1 MATQICGISPF
12 WIIWLEKKKVC
23 GSPQFLDR
31 EKICCFHPFS
41 PISSAAPGPNF
52 RAAATDLLADDFVG
66 RAAADVDRAQQLHL
80 PGGSRRVEAERHGV
94 VRPVAAQVAREPGVR
109 GDDGGQSAP
118 KPSQWWWAFTET
130 HLSILE
136 PFLPLG
142 KSPKI
147 SKNTSTSWRFRMI
160 YHPKWRF
167 D

>member
-1 MATQICGISPF
+1 MVSRHFGQFGWWKKRSAGLSFLTVKKSLASIHSLPF
-12 WIIWLEKKKVC
+12 
-23 GSPQFLDR
+23 PAR
-31 EKICCFHPFS
+31 
-41 PISSAAPGPNF
+41 APGPNF

-94 VRPVAAQVAREPGVR
+94 VRPAQVAREPGVR

-136 PFLPLG
+136 P
-142 KSPKI
+142 KASWKI
-147 SKNTSTSWRFRMI
+147 AKNTSISWRFRMI